1 MLEEVKTILIN
12 QKEKELNQI
21 EVINKQI
28 AELNQKEK
36 QNNFTAI
43 DKHIIELENEI
54 ARINQSL
61 ITKLSASKKLKKLYD
76 EYYQLSA
83 NKIKVLEEFNNER
96 EKLIIELSKLISN
109 AGLIEQEIINIKKAS
124 TLQELG
130 LNEETAKSLL
140 RKNHNHYEDSAIQ
153 KVFSKVVLR
162 KPSTR
167 EEIFRIMQELYQTN
181 SSVFVLEMQ
190 KISPTDLA
198 NQLIEIGIVIDKDK
212 LNLMNKVYYYLKQTN
227 KILPTMQDIEIND
240 RLDHYYCNEIEKV
253 LANIEN
259 YPNINSTALSQMLS
273 LTAIVSIA
281 KENKKTQ
288 RINK

>member
-61 ITKLSASKKLKKLYD
+61 ITKLSTSKKLKKLYD

-109 AGLIEQEIINIKKAS
+109 AGLIEQEIINIKKAN

-227 KILPTMQDIEIND
+227 KILPTMQDIEITD

-288 RINK
+288 KINK

>member
-28 AELNQKEK
+28 ADLNQKEK

-61 ITKLSASKKLKKLYD
+61 ITKLSTSKKLKKLYD

-109 AGLIEQEIINIKKAS
+109 AGLIEQEIINIKKAN

-227 KILPTMQDIEIND
+227 KILPTMQDIEITD

>member
-61 ITKLSASKKLKKLYD
+61 ITKLSTSKKLKKLYD

-109 AGLIEQEIINIKKAS
+109 AGLIEQEIINIKKAN

-227 KILPTMQDIEIND
+227 KILPTMQDIEITD

>member
-28 AELNQKEK
+28 ADLNQKEK
-36 QNNFTAI
+36 QNNFTVI

-61 ITKLSASKKLKKLYD
+61 ITKLSTSKKLKKLYD

-109 AGLIEQEIINIKKAS
+109 AGLIEQEIINIKKAN

-227 KILPTMQDIEIND
+227 KILPTMQDIEITD

>member
-28 AELNQKEK
+28 ADLNQKEK

-61 ITKLSASKKLKKLYD
+61 ITKLSTSKKLKKLYD

-83 NKIKVLEEFNNER
+83 NKIKVLEKFNNER

-109 AGLIEQEIINIKKAS
+109 AGLIEQEIINIKKAN

-227 KILPTMQDIEIND
+227 KILPTMQDIEITD

>member
-28 AELNQKEK
+28 ADLNQKEK

-61 ITKLSASKKLKKLYD
+61 ITKLSTSKKLKKLYD
-76 EYYQLSA
+76 EYYQSSA

-109 AGLIEQEIINIKKAS
+109 AGLIEQEIINIKKAN

-227 KILPTMQDIEIND
+227 KILPTMQDIEITD

-288 RINK
+288 KINK

>member
-61 ITKLSASKKLKKLYD
+61 ITKLSTSKKLKKLYD

-227 KILPTMQDIEIND
+227 KILPTMQDIEITD

>member
-36 QNNFTAI
+36 QNNFTVI

-83 NKIKVLEEFNNER
+83 NKIKVLEEFYNER

-109 AGLIEQEIINIKKAS
+109 AGLIEQEIINIKKAN

-227 KILPTMQDIEIND
+227 KILPTMQDIEITD

>member
-61 ITKLSASKKLKKLYD
+61 ITKLSTSKKLKKLYD

>member
-36 QNNFTAI
+36 QNNFTVI

-109 AGLIEQEIINIKKAS
+109 AGLIEQEIINIKKAN

-162 KPSTR
+162 KPSTI

-227 KILPTMQDIEIND
+227 KILPTMQDIEITD

>member
-43 DKHIIELENEI
+43 DRHIIELENEI

-61 ITKLSASKKLKKLYD
+61 ITKLSTSKKLKKLYD

>member
-28 AELNQKEK
+28 ADLNQKEK
-36 QNNFTAI
+36 QNSFTVI

-61 ITKLSASKKLKKLYD
+61 ITKLSTSKKLKKLYD

-83 NKIKVLEEFNNER
+83 NKIKVLEKFNNER

-109 AGLIEQEIINIKKAS
+109 AGLIEQEIINIKKAN

-227 KILPTMQDIEIND
+227 KILPTMQDIEITD

>member
-43 DKHIIELENEI
+43 DRHIIELENEI

-61 ITKLSASKKLKKLYD
+61 ITKLSTSKKLKKLYD

-227 KILPTMQDIEIND
+227 KILPTMKDIEIND

>member
-36 QNNFTAI
+36 QNNFTVI

-96 EKLIIELSKLISN
+96 EKLIIELSKLIN
-109 AGLIEQEIINIKKAS
+109 VPIVFDYHHHIC
-124 TLQELG
+124 
-130 LNEETAKSLL
+130 
-140 RKNHNHYEDSAIQ
+140 NHNNLKIDFIGKWHLGED
-153 KVFSKVVLR
+153 
-162 KPSTR
+162 
-167 EEIFRIMQELYQTN
+167 
-181 SSVFVLEMQ
+181 
-190 KISPTDLA
+190 
-198 NQLIEIGIVIDKDK
+198 
-212 LNLMNKVYYYLKQTN
+212 LNMN
-227 KILPTMQDIEIND
+227 
-240 RLDHYYCNEIEKV
+240 YYCEK
-253 LANIEN
+253 
-259 YPNINSTALSQMLS
+259 
-273 LTAIVSIA
+273 
-281 KENKKTQ
+281 
-288 RINK
+288 

>member
-36 QNNFTAI
+36 QNNFTVI

-109 AGLIEQEIINIKKAS
+109 AGLIEQEIINIKKAN

-227 KILPTMQDIEIND
+227 KILPTMQDIEITD

>member
-28 AELNQKEK
+28 ADLNQKEK
-36 QNNFTAI
+36 QNNFTVI

-61 ITKLSASKKLKKLYD
+61 ITKLSTSKKLKKLYD

-83 NKIKVLEEFNNER
+83 NKIKVLEKFNNER

-109 AGLIEQEIINIKKAS
+109 AGLIEQEIINIKKAN

-227 KILPTMQDIEIND
+227 KILPTMQDIEITD

>member
-61 ITKLSASKKLKKLYD
+61 IIKLSTSKKLKKLYD

-109 AGLIEQEIINIKKAS
+109 AGLIEQEIINIKKAN

-227 KILPTMQDIEIND
+227 KILPTMQDIEITD

>member
-36 QNNFTAI
+36 QNNFTVI

-61 ITKLSASKKLKKLYD
+61 ITKLSTSKKLKKLYD

-83 NKIKVLEEFNNER
+83 DKIKVLEEFNNER

-109 AGLIEQEIINIKKAS
+109 AGLIEQEIINIKKAN

-227 KILPTMQDIEIND
+227 KILPTMQDIEITD

>member
-28 AELNQKEK
+28 ADLNQKEK

-83 NKIKVLEEFNNER
+83 NKIKVLEEFNNKR

-109 AGLIEQEIINIKKAS
+109 AGLIEQEIINIKKAN

-227 KILPTMQDIEIND
+227 KILPTMQDIEITD

>member
-43 DKHIIELENEI
+43 DRHIIELENEI

-61 ITKLSASKKLKKLYD
+61 ITKLSTSKKLKKLYD

-227 KILPTMQDIEIND
+227 KILPTMQDIEITD

>member
-61 ITKLSASKKLKKLYD
+61 ITKLSTSKKLKKLYD

-140 RKNHNHYEDSAIQ
+140 RKYHNHYEDSAIQ

>member
-28 AELNQKEK
+28 ADLNQKEK

-61 ITKLSASKKLKKLYD
+61 ITKLSTSKKLKKLYD

-109 AGLIEQEIINIKKAS
+109 AGLIEQEIINIKKAN

-140 RKNHNHYEDSAIQ
+140 RKKHNHYEDSAIQ

-227 KILPTMQDIEIND
+227 KILPTMQDIEITD

>member
-36 QNNFTAI
+36 QNNFTVI

-109 AGLIEQEIINIKKAS
+109 AGLIEQEIINIKKAN

-227 KILPTMQDIEIND
+227 KILPTMQDIEITD

-288 RINK
+288 KINK

>member
-43 DKHIIELENEI
+43 DNHIIELENEI

-140 RKNHNHYEDSAIQ
+140 RKCHNHYEDSAIQ

-227 KILPTMQDIEIND
+227 KILPTMQDIEITD

-288 RINK
+288 KINK